1 MLGRDHALSGAV
13 VFAALAPT
21 LHATDGYLAAGVAV
35 AAGAGVL
42 PDIDHRDTT
51 IAQTFGFLT
60 EWFAWVVQ
68 KISGGHRHGT
78 HSLLGLALFTAAAY
92 GAGKLQLSGPRLWS
106 AGPGP
111 AGHLT
116 LSWHLLPAALILALL
131 YSAALRALR
140 IGGHFGDLIGVAAA
154 ALTCCTGADLEL
166 LTLGSWH
173 VPLLG
178 AATALGCAAHIAG
191 DELTHGG
198 CPLFWPAS
206 MHEFHL
212 LPRPLQFT
220 TAKLAETW
228 VVFPLLA
235 AGLAVALWHA
245 TGHALSIPHPAM
257 AHPAK

>member
-13 VFAALAPT
+13 VFAALAPQ
-21 LHATDGYLAAGVAV
+21 LHAAHGYLAAGVAL
-35 AAGAGVL
+35 AAGAAVL

-60 EWFAWVVQ
+60 EWFAWVVE
-68 KISGGHRHGT
+68 KVSGGHRHGT
-78 HSLLGLALFTAAAY
+78 HSLLGIAAFTAGAY
-92 GAGKLQLSGPRLWS
+92 GAGQLQLSGPPIWS
-106 AGPGP
+106 AR
-111 AGHLT
+111 HLQF
-116 LSWHLLPAALILALL
+116 SWHMLPAALILALL
-131 YSAALRALR
+131 YSAALRALH
-140 IGGHFGDLIGVAAA
+140 IGGHHGDLLGIAAA
-154 ALTCCTGADLEL
+154 VVTCYTGADVAALPA
-166 LTLGSWH
+166 GNWH

-228 VVFPLLA
+228 IVFPLLV
-235 AGLAVALWHA
+235 AGLAVAVWHA
-245 TGHALSIPHPAM
+245 TGHALSIPHPAA